1 MRNAHFALVVTLC
14 AASWVLAAELSV
26 KEIVDLKRVGYSD
39 AELIAEIN
47 KAGVAPN
54 PTDEQI
60 AQLKQLGAGP
70 ELIAT
75 LRAKPVTLKEVVVMC
90 EAKRPV
96 DEVLD
101 AIANS
106 PRKPKVGAADSLA
119 LARQGVPAPVL
130 MALSGQPLAKAQL
143 IALAA
148 QKTEV
153 GTYQKLAAV
162 VGYDTKE
169 MSLAEVR
176 ELTGAGV
183 PAEILKEQRDAAK
196 AAAAVAKVE
205 EPVKP
210 VKPEE
215 VARPPVKRGNDGGE
229 KDPLDKPAPT
239 CPPTFVGQWAG
250 VMGGPMG
257 VSTCAMRFDANGHYL
272 FQTREGVVQQGRWYV
287 IGSILYQEPDLGM
300 TEQHAFTLS
309 EDGGQLTIKGA
320 LGSIRLNKQ
329 R

>member
-1 MRNAHFALVVTLC
+1 MRQAGIAAVLALLVASC
-14 AASWVLAAELSV
+14 AWAAELTV
-26 KEIVDLKRVGYSD
+26 KEIIDLKRIGYAD

-47 KAGVAPN
+47 KAGAALN

-60 AQLKQLGAGP
+60 AQLKQLGAGQD
-70 ELIAT
+70 LIIA
-75 LRAKPVTLKEVVVMC
+75 LRAKPVTLEEVVAMC

-96 DEVLD
+96 DEILE

-106 PRKPKVGAADSLA
+106 PRKPKVGAAESVG
-119 LARQGVPAPVL
+119 LARKGVPAPVL
-130 MALSGQPLAKAQL
+130 MALSGQPLGKAQFL
-143 IALAA
+143 ALAA
-148 QKTEV
+148 QKAEV
-153 GTYQKLAAV
+153 TTYQKVAAV
-162 VGYDTKE
+162 VGYTTQEFTMAD
-169 MSLAEVR
+169 AR
-176 ELTGAGV
+176 ELRGAGV
-183 PAEILKEQRDAAK
+183 PAEVLKQQMDTAK

-205 EPVKP
+205 EAGKP

-215 VARPPVKRGNDGGE
+215 VARPPVKRGNDGE
-229 KDPLDKPAPT
+229 KDPLERPAPT
-239 CPPTFVGQWAG
+239 CPPAFVGQWAG

-272 FQTREGVVQQGRWYV
+272 FQTREGVVQQGKWYV

-320 LGSIRLNKQ
+320 LGSLRLNKQ

>member
-1 MRNAHFALVVTLC
+1 MRQAGMAAVLTLLMASC
-14 AASWVLAAELSV
+14 AWAAELTV
-26 KEIVDLKRVGYSD
+26 KEIIDLKRIGYAD

-47 KAGVAPN
+47 KAGAALN

-60 AQLKQLGAGP
+60 AQLKQLGAGQ
-70 ELIAT
+70 ELIIA
-75 LRAKPVTLKEVVVMC
+75 LRAKPVTLEEVVVMC

-96 DEVLD
+96 DDILD

-106 PRKPKVGAADSLA
+106 PRKPKVGAAESVG
-119 LARQGVPAPVL
+119 LARKGVPVPVL
-130 MALSGQPLAKAQL
+130 MALSGQPLGKPQFL
-143 IALAA
+143 ALAA
-148 QKTEV
+148 QKAEV
-153 GTYQKLAAV
+153 TTYQKLAGV
-162 VGYDTKE
+162 VGYTSQE
-169 MSLAEVR
+169 FTMAEAR
-176 ELTGAGV
+176 ELHGAGV
-183 PAEILKEQRDAAK
+183 PAEVLKQQMDVAK

-205 EPVKP
+205 EAPKP
-210 VKPEE
+210 KVEE
-215 VARPPVKRGNDGGE
+215 AAKPPVKRGNDGE
-229 KDPLDKPAPT
+229 KDPLERPAPT
-239 CPPTFVGQWAG
+239 CPPAFVGQWAG

-272 FQTREGVVQQGRWYV
+272 FQTREGVVQQGKWYV

-320 LGSIRLNKQ
+320 LGSLRLNKQ